1 MIPKGTS
8 KLLIY
13 RSLIASVIVG
23 SVLNTLHQWDGIFSD
38 EELNIGVVVFTY
50 IIPLLVSLVSS
61 FLTQRHIL
69 GLMQEDAKASK
80 QNTDHLG
87 NILSATDKLENYIV
101 EVGANAKRVNSTSK
115 ARVEYA
121 EQAVSFSKEVA
132 DGSREIANLSAHSS
146 KQVMVAEEVFNESD
160 SQQKRFKTE
169 FGKSIDWA
177 SNLLSD
183 TQNFRDEFLKINQIT
198 KTITDIAEQTNLLAL
213 NASIEAARAGEAG
226 RGFAVVADEVKNLA
240 QKSGDYTKEINE
252 VLGSLGKSSSILSSK
267 IETFA
272 DSMRELVDVIDD
284 SLRERLQNALSVLSI
299 CIGDV
304 TRNTG
309 VQIERVEDVVNRI
322 ETMASDASA
331 AVAGSGGNLIIVEQA
346 MAVIDDL
353 RVVLHNAANVNQ

>member
-1 MIPKGTS
+1 
-8 KLLIY
+8 
-13 RSLIASVIVG
+13 
-23 SVLNTLHQWDGIFSD
+23 
-38 EELNIGVVVFTY
+38 
-50 IIPLLVSLVSS
+50 
-61 FLTQRHIL
+61 
-69 GLMQEDAKASK
+69 
-80 QNTDHLG
+80 
-87 NILSATDKLENYIV
+87 
-101 EVGANAKRVNSTSK
+101 
-115 ARVEYA
+115 
-121 EQAVSFSKEVA
+121 
-132 DGSREIANLSAHSS
+132 
-146 KQVMVAEEVFNESD
+146 MVAEEVFNESD